1 MKIKLFGIFIL
12 KMEISDSA
20 FIKVNLPKLS
30 SEDIIKILSLF
41 KFELDK
47 RKARIEKPGIGTY
60 LYIDKIPPNIL
71 KELRKCIEELL

>member
-1 MKIKLFGIFIL
+1 
-12 KMEISDSA
+12 MEVSDSA
-20 FIKVNLPKLS
+20 FVSVNLPKLS
-30 SEDIIKILSLF
+30 SEDIIKILHLF

-60 LYIDKIPPNIL
+60 LYINKLPPAII